1 LQFDFNREMSFVFVL
16 STILI
21 PRSGIGNLLGP
32 VKN

>member
-1 LQFDFNREMSFVFVL
+1 MSFVFVL